1 MRKIFGN
8 WLMDIAKYV
17 TTAVV
22 ISTIFSSVTHKWV
35 VILSGLLTI
44 VVTLGIGLWLIR
56 DKEER
61 N

>member
-1 MRKIFGN
+1 
-8 WLMDIAKYV
+8 MDIAKYV

-22 ISTIFSSVTHKWV
+22 ISTIFSNVTHKWV